1 MALKC
6 VARDVLP
13 SPAMAAV
20 DECLLLKGVK
30 PTAAFAIDL
39 WKNLAEA
46 YKMDE
51 PLWVEGD
58 WSILYNLTTTR
69 TEKKTWHK
77 AFILILTHDGKRIRS
92 GHFLATAH
100 GLVNMSAAI
109 KEFREIARRGMCP
122 CATPPKRPRLAAF
135 NGCAKCFLK

>member
-13 SPAMAAV
+13 SPAMAVV

-77 AFILILTHDGKRIRS
+77 AFILILTHDGKRIR
-92 GHFLATAH
+92 T
-100 GLVNMSAAI
+100 
-109 KEFREIARRGMCP
+109 RARQHVGSDQGVSRDS
-122 CATPPKRPRLAAF
+122 PPWNVPV
-135 NGCAKCFLK
+135 